1 MKTKIVSI
9 IACLSLVMLTCVL
22 GVNASAQSAEMK
34 IGFVDLQRVIDSSEE
49 GIQAQEE
56 IKKRADELGE
66 QAKKMQEEMQ
76 ATQADYEKQADL
88 LTPEARNQKR
98 DEMARM
104 ERDYS
109 RFVNDSQTELRQI
122 EQRALKQ
129 LLANVGKLVMEYG
142 KQENFTLI
150 LEAGNILYGA
160 DQIEVTEEVIELY
173 NSKKQ
178 Q

>member
-1 MKTKIVSI
+1 MKTKTVSI
-9 IACLSLVMLTCVL
+9 IACLGLIVLT
-22 GVNASAQSAEMK
+22 GVFCTNASAQSAEMK

-49 GIQAQEE
+49 GKQAQEE
-56 IKKRADELGE
+56 IKKRADELSE
-66 QAKKMQEEMQ
+66 QAQKMQEELK
-76 ATQADYEKQADL
+76 ALKADYDKQLDI
-88 LTPEARNQKR
+88 LTPEAKSQKR
-98 DEMARM
+98 DEMTKM

-129 LLANVGKLVMEYG
+129 LLADVGKLVMEYG

-160 DQIEVTEEVIELY
+160 DQIEVTDAVIELY
-173 NSKKQ
+173 NSRNQ